1 MSLSLYQV
9 SVAPFTAE
17 LKIVSKL
24 LTKGLEH
31 FKGDESKLI
40 DARIIEDMQPLTY
53 QIQRVSDTAKG
64 LAVRMGKVEPVA
76 MADEEKTFPELQ
88 ERIAKTIAVLES
100 VDPKSFEG
108 IEDKEV
114 VLVTRS
120 GEQKFTGL
128 SYVNTFAIPN
138 FYFHTCMV
146 YAILRKE
153 GVPVG
158 KQDYLGRT

>member
-1 MSLSLYQV
+1 
-9 SVAPFTAE
+9 
-17 LKIVSKL
+17 
-24 LTKGLEH
+24 
-31 FKGDESKLI
+31 
-40 DARIIEDMQPLTY
+40 
-53 QIQRVSDTAKG
+53 
-64 LAVRMGKVEPVA
+64 MGKVEPVA

-88 ERIAKTIAVLES
+88 ERIAKTISVLES

-108 IEDKEV
+108 SKFGLHFLRLDKDWRFIVEDKEV
-114 VLVTRS
+114 ILVTRA

-138 FYFHTCMV
+138 FYFHMCMV

-158 KQDYLGRT
+158 KLDYLGKN